1 MFSQY
6 SIVHTWDSNNFQRS
20 FKYRMVVT
28 NGGRVIQ
35 SIYQLAREMRVKCEN
50 DISVAMRW
58 DGDC

>member
-1 MFSQY
+1 
-6 SIVHTWDSNNFQRS
+6 
-20 FKYRMVVT
+20 MVVT